1 MPKEKIVLKESE
13 IMKNEPMNPKWAAR
27 MLEMG
32 IRGKMAKFLKSPKV
46 LREMGYE
53 VEIKKG
59 E

>member
-1 MPKEKIVLKESE
+1 MPKGKIVLKESE
-13 IMKNEPMNPKWAAR
+13 VMEHEPMNPKWAAR

-46 LREMGYE
+46 LREMGCE